1 MKRKCYWLSLL
12 DLVLIL
18 FFTLHPAF
26 AYLPANARLTGSVPV
41 TLGYQTKIYEKVNGM
56 EKSVQILNTKGGPV
70 WIRAQAYA
78 ADNVTLEVTKGEN
91 WTGPDADGWYYYSEP
106 VVQGARTTVL
116 KVKVTGPM
124 TQYTLD
130 DSAVGG
136 LLEGESYEVTSFN
149 VGVHYEC
156 IPVKYDPATNEPK
169 AWTATDWTTG
179 NLLDFGTA
187 GSP

>member
-12 DLVLIL
+12 ALVLIL
-18 FFTLHPAF
+18 VFTLQPAF
-26 AYLPANARLTGSVPV
+26 AYLTANARLTGSVPV

-78 ADNVTLEVTKGEN
+78 ADNVTLDVSYDTSK
-91 WTGPDADGWYYYSEP
+91 WTLDGDWYYYKLP
-106 VVQGARTTVL
+106 VAQGERTSVL
-116 KVKVTGPM
+116 KVTVTGPT